1 MKLETESK
9 KFRFLNSTARIMS
22 VAELIKPSLK
32 GNNTFNATIKALD
45 ANSMDSIRK
54 VLLGAVGWIF
64 DGAQK
69 MFFSA
74 KKIFYI
80 GSMLLMIYDAY
91 R

>member
-1 MKLETESK
+1 
-9 KFRFLNSTARIMS
+9 MS

-45 ANSMDSIRK
+45 ANSMASIK
-54 VLLGAVGWIF
+54 KILLGAVGWIF
-64 DGAQK
+64 EGAQK

-74 KKIFYI
+74 KKIFYF